1 MWVLVAVLT
10 LGADTMAFVDPYVYS
25 SYSACHEEAQVR
37 YEFYMATRPDP
48 DATALVWC
56 TEQPKGI

>member
-1 MWVLVAVLT
+1 
-10 LGADTMAFVDPYVYS
+10 MAFVDPYVYS